1 MQKSGADAKAYN
13 FDGVD
18 DFVSVTDIT
27 NMDPSLTV
35 SFWFK
40 TTTTGNNQ
48 HIFSWGD
55 DTEVNSINVIFDAA
69 SQSLKTY
76 INGSQ
81 TILNITGSLYTGLLN
96 NQWHFYS
103 LTIDNDGAISGKKLA
118 TVFIDGITKLTNSTL
133 NS

>member
-1 MQKSGADAKAYN
+1 MQKTGADGKAYN

-18 DFVSVTDIT
+18 DFVSVTDIAD
-27 NMDPSLTV
+27 MDPSMTI

-48 HIFSWGD
+48 HIVSRGN
-55 DTEVNSINVIFDAA
+55 DTGTNSINVIFDQA

-81 TILNITGSLYTGLLN
+81 NILNVTGSLYTGLLN
-96 NQWHFYS
+96 NQRHFYS
-103 LTIDNDGAISGKKLA
+103 LTIDNDGAISGKKLS
-118 TVFIDGITKLTNSTL
+118 TVYIDGITKLTNSTL